1 MFVSVPLSGPPH
13 IVQAGL
19 SLHGHLR
26 RERFIMHNVWGLHV
40 YFYSGKLRCQG
51 EEFSIATGSA
61 SITPPNTDLEWEFPD
76 HAPHYYVHFI
86 PSANIRIEEG
96 KQNEPLIWNF
106 PVMNGPFEY
115 FDSLVCD
122 MEMIGAT
129 YQTEPLKAS
138 VCLWSLLW
146 KISEGDVH
154 QTKEPEKLP
163 SSVQI
168 ALSYINQHYSTP
180 IVIKELAKHSG
191 GLGITTSSS
200 CSRNTSTARSKPTSG
215 AGGASRHNS
224 CSATPRSRSS
234 RLHRPWGFP
243 TSTTSTRRS
252 TGSWGQPHQK
262 YGDPRPNGSDP
273 PHDGCTRSY
282 R

>member
-1 MFVSVPLSGPPH
+1 MFVPVPLGGPPH

-26 RERFIMHNVWGLHV
+26 RERFLMHNVWGLHV

-96 KQNEPLIWNF
+96 KPNEPLIWNF

-129 YQTEPLKAS
+129 YQAEPLKAS

-191 GLGITTSSS
+191 VSHNYLILLFREHFDCTIEAYIRRRRCQQAHFLLRHSSLSIKSIAQAVGIPDINHFNKTIHRELG
-200 CSRNTSTARSKPTSG
+200 AAPSKIRGP
-215 AGGASRHNS
+215 AAK
-224 CSATPRSRSS
+224 
-234 RLHRPWGFP
+234 RLGSP
-243 TSTTSTRRS
+243 TRRV
-252 TGSWGQPHQK
+252 H
-262 YGDPRPNGSDP
+262 
-273 PHDGCTRSY
+273 
-282 R
+282 